1 MNNNKLSTGIEEID
15 KELSKGSS
23 LEEFVKFHLGSE
35 LQPYQKQIVNIIES
49 NENISTE
56 EFAKQYNLN
65 LRKRSNRIN
74 ILSTPLNND
83 SSGYAY
89 HFLKAQFFSNEIK
102 KSFEVLFSYSF
113 FSFCNS
119 SWSCHLF
126 SCTSFL

>member
-1 MNNNKLSTGIEEID
+1 MNNNKLSTGIKEID
-15 KELSKGSS
+15 KELSKGSP

-74 ILSTPLNND
+74 VLSTLLNND
-83 SSGYAY
+83 SVCYAY
-89 HFLKAQFFSNEIK
+89 HFLKPQAKKVGQARGIDFTFVILDDPIK
-102 KSFEVLFSYSF
+102 EKGLI
-113 FSFCNS
+113 
-119 SWSCHLF
+119 
-126 SCTSFL
+126 

>member
-1 MNNNKLSTGIEEID
+1 MNNNKLSTGIKEID
-15 KELSKGSS
+15 KELSKGSP

-74 ILSTPLNND
+74 ILSIPLNND
-83 SSGYAY
+83 SACYAY
-89 HFLKAQFFSNEIK
+89 HFLKPQSK
-102 KSFEVLFSYSF
+102 KVEKKKGFTFIILDDPNKEKGLI
-113 FSFCNS
+113 
-119 SWSCHLF
+119 
-126 SCTSFL
+126 

>member
-1 MNNNKLSTGIEEID
+1 MVNEKLKTGIEEID
-15 KELSKGSS
+15 KELSKGSP
-23 LEEFVKFHLGSE
+23 LEEFVKFHLDAE

-83 SSGYAY
+83 STCYAY
-89 HFLKAQFFSNEIK
+89 HFLKPQSKEVEK
-102 KSFEVLFSYSF
+102 KKDFTFIILDDPI
-113 FSFCNS
+113 
-119 SWSCHLF
+119 CHKL
-126 SCTSFL
+126 